1 LDAGTSVAMVVPTVY
16 ANQIN
21 SIIGGTYDST
31 SGLVRER
38 LTV

>member
-1 LDAGTSVAMVVPTVY
+1 MVVPTVY

-21 SIIGGTYDST
+21 SIIGGTHDPT
-31 SGLVRER
+31 SGLVREK